1 MKSIRLSILLILS
14 LTLAS
19 CTKFLDVKP
28 AGKLIPES
36 GDVSSFDKLLNNT
49 NTISYIFYNNNGISA
64 LNFLGDD
71 IQLSDNQADFAWYNG
86 HPNIDCYFAHIF
98 KKPYGNPATQDYYW
112 NWGFYK
118 AAQYFNACIDGVNK
132 VKTAD
137 TEKEAQETIAEATV
151 ARAWGYFVASLGYGP
166 VYKPKGDNSAKV
178 LPYRTASDVMSQME
192 DLSTLQQI
200 YDRVLSDIHTSLPNI
215 PDRVSSNTRFG
226 KVQTYAFLAYYHLF
240 TAHYDSVA
248 FYADKALTMAAAQA
262 GGMENLFYDMNQFS
276 WADAKVATD
285 PDSRFSSSINTTQGS
300 DPVDA
305 SYMREN
311 CLYRECGNGGY
322 GSDYPSDE
330 YQALFDRKTDLRCEY
345 FLFEYAG
352 YKTKVNGVTY
362 DDGKRIQSY
371 QYKVATTSGF
381 TYPEILLM
389 RAEGRARTN
398 DVAGAL
404 SDLNYLRKFRH
415 KTGTPNLNI
424 SGADNVML
432 EVANE
437 RRRELPIGSYKR
449 FADLKRYTNDAGKP
463 WSKSEITHMVKGKSY
478 TQKIDSDYYIL
489 PIRNDVLR
497 WNPQWGID
505 LDETPWTNS
514 KD

>member
-285 PDSRFSSSINTTQGS
+285 PDSRFSSSINTT
-300 DPVDA
+300 
-305 SYMREN
+305 
-311 CLYRECGNGGY
+311 
-322 GSDYPSDE
+322 
-330 YQALFDRKTDLRCEY
+330 
-345 FLFEYAG
+345 
-352 YKTKVNGVTY
+352 
-362 DDGKRIQSY
+362 
-371 QYKVATTSGF
+371 
-381 TYPEILLM
+381 
-389 RAEGRARTN
+389 
-398 DVAGAL
+398 
-404 SDLNYLRKFRH
+404 
-415 KTGTPNLNI
+415 
-424 SGADNVML
+424 
-432 EVANE
+432 
-437 RRRELPIGSYKR
+437 
-449 FADLKRYTNDAGKP
+449 
-463 WSKSEITHMVKGKSY
+463 
-478 TQKIDSDYYIL
+478 
-489 PIRNDVLR
+489 
-497 WNPQWGID
+497 
-505 LDETPWTNS
+505 
-514 KD
+514 